1 MKHQVY
7 FCTSQHFHPF
17 QDPAK
22 PLCLVWVAVEGR
34 YDKVRSKV
42 YRSYDFIQMMNLAR
56 QIATERN
63 LKLAV
68 LSTNILPE
76 LIYRLNEAVV

>member
-7 FCTSQHFHPF
+7 FCTSQHFHPLR
-17 QDPAK
+17 DPSK
-22 PLCLVWVAVEGR
+22 PLCLVWVAVEGQ
-34 YDKVRSKV
+34 YDIVRSKV
-42 YRSYDFIQMMNLAR
+42 YRSYDFVQMMNLAR
-56 QIATERN
+56 QIADEQK

-68 LSTNILPE
+68 LSTNIAPE

>member
-1 MKHQVY
+1 MKQQVY
-7 FCTSQHFHPF
+7 FCTSQHFHPLR
-17 QDPAK
+17 DPAK
-22 PLCLVWVAVEGR
+22 PLCLVWVAIEGQ

-42 YRSYDFIQMMNLAR
+42 YRSYDFLQMMNLAR
-56 QIATERN
+56 KIATERN

-68 LSTNILPE
+68 LSTDIIPE

>member
-7 FCTSQHFHPF
+7 FCTSQHFHPLR
-17 QDPAK
+17 DPAN
-22 PLCLVWVAVEGR
+22 PLCLVWVAVEGQ

-42 YRSYDFIQMMNLAR
+42 YRSYDYVQMLNLAHK
-56 QIATERN
+56 IAKERN

-68 LSTNILPE
+68 ISTDITPA